1 MRIIIVDDHD
11 IFRQSLAMLLNHAA
25 DHEVLA
31 HYGSISQLLAHREQ
45 VDPDCVILDYHM
57 SGEAPLLAISTI
69 AKRWPSAFI
78 VFLTGTRS
86 IAIVKRITESP
97 VHGVFHKHD
106 SAECIL
112 AKLSEL
118 VPGERVISP
127 GIAQQIE
134 SLEFGFTNKEFDV
147 LLLLT
152 QGQTPSQI
160 ADRLCV
166 SKRTIEKHKENMMR
180 KAELT
185 NMAQLIDLG
194 HRLALIE

>member
-1 MRIIIVDDHD
+1 MIVDDHD
-11 IFRQSLAMLLNHAA
+11 IFRQSLAMLLSHSG
-25 DHEVLA
+25 DHEVLE
-31 HYGSISQLLAHREQ
+31 HYSSINQLLAPLDRS
-45 VDPDCVILDYHM
+45 DPDCIILDYHM
-57 SGEAPLLAISTI
+57 SGEAPLLAIGTI

-86 IAIVKRITESP
+86 IAILKRITESP
-97 VHGVFHKHD
+97 VHGVFQKHD
-106 SAECIL
+106 SADSIL
-112 AKLSEL
+112 SMLGKLARD
-118 VPGERVISP
+118 ERVISP

-134 SLEFGFTNKEFDV
+134 SVEFGFTNKEFDV

-166 SKRTIEKHKENMMR
+166 SRRTIEKHKENMMR

-194 HRLALIE
+194 HRLALTE